1 MVDKFF
7 TENLIDWA
15 KCLTVCTDGAP
26 SMIGCR
32 KGFVAHVKKV
42 NPSVQVIHCMLH
54 RENLAS
60 RELSETLHGVMKDV
74 IEIVNFVKARGLNS
88 RLFEEL
94 CSACGASHQELLF
107 HSETRWLSR
116 GKVLSRVVE
125 LKGELETFLLEKH
138 FALGQKFHN
147 KEWVLLLCY

>member
-1 MVDKFF
+1 
-7 TENLIDWA
+7 
-15 KCLTVCTDGAP
+15 
-26 SMIGCR
+26 MIGRR

-60 RELSETLHGVMKDV
+60 RELSKTVHGVIKDV
-74 IEIVNFVKARGLNS
+74 IEVVKFVKARALNS

-94 CSACGASHQELLF
+94 CSSCGASYRELFF

-116 GKVLSRVVE
+116 GKFLSHVVE

-138 FALGQKFHN
+138 FALGQKFQN
-147 KEWVLLLCY
+147 K